1 MHLLALTN
9 GVAMTSKVE
18 LISVVLPTLNEA
30 GTILEAINTIDRD
43 LSYPKEIIV
52 VDGNS
57 TDGTIE
63 IVKDTNLC
71 KLIIEPRRGYGV
83 ALRTGMKN
91 AKGNIIVMVDA
102 DGTYEFKHINRLVSR
117 MLEKDA
123 DMVLATRMY
132 DPKKAMGFLNFL
144 GNKVITFSFDFF
156 YSQFLS
162 DSQSGFRAISHDA
175 INNVTLKETDMAF
188 ATEMLI
194 QFAREGYN
202 MVEIPTTY
210 KSRKYGK
217 TKLKPF
223 KSGIE
228 IFSTIFRGILDPTTF
243 RTCYAHW
250 KKNRFR
256 R

>member
-1 MHLLALTN
+1 
-9 GVAMTSKVE
+9 MTSKVE
-18 LISVVLPTLNEA
+18 MVSVVIPTLNEA
-30 GTILEAINTIDRD
+30 GTIKAAIDTIDKYVM
-43 LSYPKEIIV
+43 YPKEIII
-52 VDGNS
+52 VDSNS

-63 IVKDTNLC
+63 IVKDTNRC
-71 KLIIEPRRGYGV
+71 RLIIEPRRGYGI
-83 ALRTGMKN
+83 ALRTGIKN
-91 AKGNIIVMVDA
+91 AKGNIIIMVDA
-102 DGTYEFKHINRLVSR
+102 DGTYEFKHIDLLINR

-132 DPKKAMGFLNFL
+132 DPNKAMGFLNFL
-144 GNKVITFSFDFF
+144 GNKAITLTYDFF

-162 DSQSGFRAISHDA
+162 DSQSGFRAISHEALDK
-175 INNVTLKETDMAF
+175 VKLKETDMAF

-210 KSRKYGK
+210 KPRIYGK

-228 IFSTIFRGILDPTTF
+228 IFTTIFKGFLDAKTF
-243 RTCYAHW
+243 RVCYSHW
-250 KKNRFR
+250 KKNRFKR
-256 R
+256 

>member
-1 MHLLALTN
+1 
-9 GVAMTSKVE
+9 MTSKVE
-18 LISVVLPTLNEA
+18 MVSVVIPTLNEA
-30 GTILEAINTIDRD
+30 GTIKAAIDTIDKYVT
-43 LSYPKEIIV
+43 YPKEIII
-52 VDGNS
+52 VDSNS
-57 TDGTIE
+57 TDGTME
-63 IVKDTNLC
+63 IVKDTNRC
-71 KLIIEPRRGYGV
+71 RLIIEPRRGYGI

-91 AKGNIIVMVDA
+91 AKGNVIIMVDA
-102 DGTYEFKHINRLVSR
+102 DGTYEFKHIDRLVER

-144 GNKVITFSFDFF
+144 GNKAITFTYDFF

-162 DSQSGFRAISHDA
+162 DTQSGFRAISHEA
-175 INNVTLKETDMAF
+175 INNVVLKETDMAF

-202 MVEIPTTY
+202 MVEVPTTY
-210 KSRKYGK
+210 KPRTYGK

-228 IFSTIFRGILDPTTF
+228 IFTTIFKGFLDAKTF
-243 RTCYAHW
+243 RVCYSHW
-250 KKNRFR
+250 KKNRFKR
-256 R
+256 